1 VFPTG
6 GIVVPSLLI
15 LEGDSPGTP
24 VCSSESPESS
34 NEGILMNRSPR
45 AALAL
50 AAAVLTGTGVAV
62 APQLGSAAPARAT
75 THTLKLLAHQ
85 TANHNIGPNRFV
97 SADTDRSPATG
108 KVRGYDSITGS
119 FNFTTHKVKIDAAV
133 ALKGGLITAH
143 LVGSGD
149 SNVLDGVITG
159 GTGKYK
165 GIKGTI
171 HTRGNKATHIT
182 FTYTL

>member
-1 VFPTG
+1 M
-6 GIVVPSLLI
+6 
-15 LEGDSPGTP
+15 
-24 VCSSESPESS
+24 
-34 NEGILMNRSPR
+34 LMNRSPR

-50 AAAVLTGTGVAV
+50 TAAGLVVAGVAV
-62 APQLGSAAPARAT
+62 APQLSSAAPAKAT
-75 THTLKLLAHQ
+75 THTLKLNAHQ
-85 TANHNIGPNRFV
+85 TANHNFPPNKFV

-108 KVRGYDSITGS
+108 KVRGYDTITGS

-133 ALKGGLITAH
+133 ALKGGIISAH
-143 LVGSGD
+143 LAGSGD
-149 SNVLDGVITG
+149 TNVLDGVITG

-171 HTRGNKATHIT
+171 HTSGNKVTHIT